1 MQIRREGTEAAYW
14 LRGAICPDSSHVH
27 GRSDID
33 GSRVRMHQRHFSAVP
48 RLRSFG
54 VHLQFLLLTPAEG
67 LGCAIHQIPNRDRRD
82 GVTTFKRATAHGP
95 GFLTGSHA
103 TKIVSAAP
111 FRPQSSGYPFL
122 SPQGARSAA
131 LSFLEGALSKAGLL
145 SAKR

>member
-1 MQIRREGTEAAYW
+1 MQIGREGTEAADW
-14 LRGAICPDSSHVH
+14 LRGAICPD
-27 GRSDID
+27 
-33 GSRVRMHQRHFSAVP
+33 GSRVRVHQRHFAAVP

-111 FRPQSSGYPFL
+111 FRPQSSGYSFL
-122 SPQGARSAA
+122 SHRGRAAPWSVFWKERSAKPA
-131 LSFLEGALSKAGLL
+131 C
-145 SAKR
+145 